1 MASWLQCL
9 IGNREGD
16 KFQFTEH
23 RMTQFSSVQSLSRV
37 RLFATPWITARQV
50 SCPSPSPGVHPDS
63 RPLSPW
69 CHPAISSWVVPFSS
83 CPQSLPA
90 SEFFPM
96 SQLFSW
102 GGQSTG
108 VSGWHKVYEKKSNS
122 EGQGK
127 ENVKEYLM
135 RSPKRAEKCTCEISF
150 LNFQL
155 CPNTLIL
162 ITLNF
167 SSSL

>member
-1 MASWLQCL
+1 MTLLTLVTS
-9 IGNREGD
+9 
-16 KFQFTEH
+16 FQF
-23 RMTQFSSVQSLSRV
+23 SLSVMSDSLWPHELQHNR
-37 RLFATPWITARQV
+37 PP
-50 SCPSPSPGVHPDS
+50 CPSPTPRVHSDS